1 MLSIILNLKRHHRL
15 LFFLAVQEIRKKY
28 AGTLGAW
35 LWATVMPAATC
46 LVFYV
51 VFGLGFKATGPGNI
65 SFIAYFVSGYVTWI
79 YFNAALIGATTTIIS
94 NAGIIKKTTFP
105 SEILVVATIVGETIQ
120 HIIFFAISL
129 IVIVMSDISIGLSL
143 LWFIYYYICLTML
156 LIGAGWLFSAIATYA
171 RDVVHILSISLNMLF
186 WLTPIVWH
194 KEMLPDSVAFIDVAN
209 PLIYVIDGYRYAL
222 IGDPAFA
229 PDALSATVFWTTTLT
244 ILAAG
249 SYVFERSKH
258 GFADQL

>member
-1 MLSIILNLKRHHRL
+1 
-15 LFFLAVQEIRKKY
+15 
-28 AGTLGAW
+28 
-35 LWATVMPAATC
+35 
-46 LVFYV
+46 
-51 VFGLGFKATGPGNI
+51 
-65 SFIAYFVSGYVTWI
+65 
-79 YFNAALIGATTTIIS
+79 
-94 NAGIIKKTTFP
+94 
-105 SEILVVATIVGETIQ
+105 
-120 HIIFFAISL
+120 
-129 IVIVMSDISIGLSL
+129 
-143 LWFIYYYICLTML
+143 
-156 LIGAGWLFSAIATYA
+156 
-171 RDVVHILSISLNMLF
+171 MLF